1 MLGGD
6 FPPKVNFLH
15 VPYIYGIHNYRN
27 HIYHK
32 NSSSSTSNS
41 EVRIYCMWSLRL
53 DMRQSRDIPTILAKQ
68 VNCKQIY
75 DFTKPI
81 KHIMTMAVPVAG
93 LVGP

>member
-1 MLGGD
+1 MGI
-6 FPPKVNFLH
+6 FPKVKFLH
-15 VPYIYGIHNYRN
+15 VPYISGIHNYRN
-27 HIYHK
+27 HTTGIPHQAPQIVKY
-32 NSSSSTSNS
+32 
-41 EVRIYCMWSLRL
+41 VYCMWSLRL

-81 KHIMTMAVPVAG
+81 KHIMTMAVPVAV